1 MLHIYIRKIRGARK
15 EQRAPF
21 YLNERKCGRIKN

>member
-1 MLHIYIRKIRGARK
+1 MLHIYIRKIRGA
-15 EQRAPF
+15 QRNRGTF

>member
-1 MLHIYIRKIRGARK
+1 MLHIYIRKIRGREK
-15 EQRAPF
+15 TEAPF